1 MATEGNGASRL
12 KQLMTA
18 DTSKVSSVVMGVI
31 TSPLPNISVRLDGE
45 SIDTPT
51 QGIVVAEHLADH
63 TREISISGGTVSGAV
78 QDTYSGGGSL
88 KSIAVENATLTIKSN
103 LKSGDRVI

>member
-12 KQLMTA
+12 NQLIVG
-18 DTSKVSSVVMGVI
+18 DTSKISSLVMGVI

-63 TREISISGGTVSGAV
+63 KREWRLSGSGSY
-78 QDTYSGGGSL
+78 QTY
-88 KSIAVENATLTIKSN
+88 EIKSN
-103 LKSGDRVI
+103 LKAGDRVICNVANDGQLVYILDKAVV